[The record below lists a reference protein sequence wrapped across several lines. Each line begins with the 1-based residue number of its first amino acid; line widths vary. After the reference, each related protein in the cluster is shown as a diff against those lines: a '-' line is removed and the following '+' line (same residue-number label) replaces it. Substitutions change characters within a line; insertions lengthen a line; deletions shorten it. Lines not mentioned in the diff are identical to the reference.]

1 MKPNPRMLQTFIAM
15 VALGLSMLSAQAGVK
30 MFRGI
35 NDTVSFS
42 GGIWNY
48 NSTSQWMNVG
58 STTLVPW
65 TDSGD
70 IALIV
75 NYTNAWASTTMT
87 IDNAF
92 GAVEASGIIITNGM
106 PGWVNNEFSGA
117 PLRIGTNGVTVHT
130 DSVNTFVNFNCPVVL
145 TAAQTWRNAKV
156 RTLDVGG
163 TVTLTNVLS
172 SASGVSTPVS
182 FDGFNRIDPSLK
194 AMTSAR
200 TTFAFKNNNT

>member
-1 MKPNPRMLQTFIAM
+1 MKLNRRILQTFIAM

-30 MFRGI
+30 MFRGM

-87 IDNAF
+87 IDNSF

-145 TAAQTWRNAKV
+145 TAAQT
-156 RTLDVGG
+156 
-163 TVTLTNVLS
+163 
-172 SASGVSTPVS
+172 
-182 FDGFNRIDPSLK
+182 
-194 AMTSAR
+194 
-200 TTFAFKNNNT
+200 